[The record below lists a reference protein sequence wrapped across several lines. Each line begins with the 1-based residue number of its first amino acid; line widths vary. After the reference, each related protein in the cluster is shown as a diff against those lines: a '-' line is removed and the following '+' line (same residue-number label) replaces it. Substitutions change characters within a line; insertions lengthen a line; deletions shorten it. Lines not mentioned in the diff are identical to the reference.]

1 MNSMVAIIKS
11 VIGQVFAVS
20 ADGVKRQVFEGDR
33 LFQGEQLLTGEFG
46 AVTLQMPDG
55 QNIELGNNQQWPLPT
70 DNSKQ
75 QDTDTSRDELLQAI
89 AAGIDLTESLP
100 DTAAGPAATGGSGNG
115 GGHSFVLLT
124 EVGGRV
130 DPIIGFPTAGFG
142 GIPEFP
148 EERHNAVIDNGDDTP
163 AVVVPP
169 PVASAMFDWYSSS
182 VA

>member
-89 AAGIDLTESLP
+89 AAGIEQERLHVLRQRRFL
-100 DTAAGPAATGGSGNG
+100 G
-115 GGHSFVLLT
+115 FVGQQPEAL
-124 EVGGRV
+124 EQRDRV
-130 DPIIGFPTAGFG
+130 QEPLQRTLAL
-142 GIPEFP
+142 
-148 EERHNAVIDNGDDTP
+148 
-163 AVVVPP
+163 
-169 PVASAMFDWYSSS
+169 
-182 VA
+182 